1 MGDEWTGRMSEY
13 WFKPKTY
20 GYGATPSNWKGWAA
34 TGAFTALVLGPWLVV
49 VGLQLNAGTYLSAW
63 QIAVWALLVTAMT
76 LGFILLARA
85 KTDGQWGW
93 RWGK

>member
-1 MGDEWTGRMSEY
+1 MNTY

-20 GYGATPSNWKGWAA
+20 GYGAAPANWKGWAA
-34 TGAFTALVLGPWLVV
+34 TAAFAAVLVPVSVLFLAWQPNPGTGPGA
-49 VGLQLNAGTYLSAW
+49 LQISAW
-63 QIAVWALLVTAMT
+63 ALTVLMLTA
-76 LGFILLARA
+76 GFVGLARA